1 MSWMPMTRAKIVSIA
16 LPLAL
21 ALIALF
27 FGLRIQAELAAGQQV
42 FWLAELWPPAAVTTI
57 VLVVCIDLL
66 A

>member
-1 MSWMPMTRAKIVSIA
+1 MSWMPMTRAKIISMA
-16 LPLAL
+16 LPVAL

-27 FGLRIQAELAAGQQV
+27 FGLRIQAELAAGRPV

>member
-1 MSWMPMTRAKIVSIA
+1 
-16 LPLAL
+16 
-21 ALIALF
+21 LIALF
-27 FGLRIQAELAAGQQV
+27 FGLRIQAELAAGRQV